1 MAAFTILAFL
11 CAALI
16 VALWWALAR
25 VEAAGRAGAR
35 KPLPAPL
42 ADPARLETLL
52 DALLAVHERGRPGTG
67 ALTLEAFGRG
77 ILEAA
82 CSAAAADQAALLLYD
97 GARETLV
104 PLAALGSDE
113 LGRRETRPGEGPA
126 GRAYNT
132 GKIERSS
139 GAGVPF
145 VSLPL
150 AADGETHGVLCL
162 YRLNGRGAL
171 DSADERFLAILARE
185 AAAALH
191 QHDLLEQQ
199 ESFSIEMMQV
209 LARAAE
215 AKDQAL
221 GNSERARALARRVA
235 EELRLEPAQVR
246 QIEYAAML
254 HRVGK
259 IGVDQTLLSKPGKL
273 SPQEYEQIKK
283 YTTIGA
289 QILSKAKSLEPVA
302 RIVLHQ
308 QEWFNGRGYPE
319 GLKGDAIPIGS
330 RIVAI
335 MNAWEAMRQDRPY
348 RKALAP
354 EIARAELQK
363 GAGAQF
369 DPAVVEAFLKIVSLE
384 TAPGHRVPGESFR
397 TSA

>member
-1 MAAFTILAFL
+1 MAAFYILAFV
-11 CAALI
+11 CAGLI

-25 VEAAGRAGAR
+25 VEEATKAAAR
-35 KPLPAPL
+35 KPVPGPV
-42 ADPARLETLL
+42 ADTGRLESRLG
-52 DALLAVHERGRPGTG
+52 ALLAMHERGRPGAGT
-67 ALTLEAFGRG
+67 LTLEAFGKG

-82 CSAAAADQAALLLYD
+82 CSAVSADQGALLLYD

-104 PLAALGSDE
+104 PLAAHGSDD

-126 GRAYNT
+126 GRAYNS
-132 GKIERSS
+132 GKLERSS

-150 AADGETHGVLCL
+150 SADGETHGVLCL
-162 YRLNGRGAL
+162 YRLDGTGTL
-171 DSADERFLAILARE
+171 DSADERFLSLLARQ
-185 AAAALH
+185 AAATLH
-191 QHDLLEQQ
+191 QQDQLEQQ

-215 AKDQAL
+215 AKDHAL
-221 GNSERARALARRVA
+221 GSSERARAVARKVA
-235 EELRLEPAQVR
+235 ETLGLDSAQVR

-273 SPQEYEQIKK
+273 SPDEYEKIKK

-308 QEWFNGRGYPE
+308 QEWFNGKGYPE
-319 GLKGDAIPIGS
+319 GLKGDAIPVGS
-330 RIVAI
+330 RIVSI
-335 MNAWEAMRQDRPY
+335 MNAWEAMMQDRPY
-348 RKALAP
+348 RKALSP
-354 EIARAELQK
+354 EVARAELKK
-363 GAGAQF
+363 GAGQQF
-369 DPAVVEAFLKIVSLE
+369 DPAVVEAFLKVVSAE
-384 TAPGHRVPGESFR
+384 PPA
-397 TSA
+397 